1 MYKTYMNF
9 GVSLYIAS
17 IDYALTF
24 MYNNLVSKRGG
35 KEDAHEV
42 QRFSKAEP

>member
-1 MYKTYMNF
+1 MYKIYMKKR
-9 GVSLYIAS
+9 VSLSVVS
-17 IDYALTF
+17 IDYTLIF

-42 QRFSKAEP
+42 QRFSETEP

>member
-1 MYKTYMNF
+1 MYKQYMKF
-9 GVSLYIAS
+9 RVSLYTVP
-17 IDYALTF
+17 IDYALFF

-42 QRFSKAEP
+42 QRFSKTEP